1 MPCNNALLFLPCFTG
16 EPRRGRLRVGTDP
29 GLALLTRKGT
39 GYYKIPSLK
48 GVWYRGHYLH
58 DGSVAS
64 LEEMFDA
71 DRLRDSH
78 VPGGYSPPGV
88 QSRAIKGHECIPAHS
103 VDSSLAAFTRRWQ
116 SP

>member
-64 LEEMFDA
+64 LEEMA
-71 DRLRDSH
+71 VAQLREYD
-78 VPGGYSPPGV
+78 VSPLNAGPMTEYTVAVYRNPRSTKSG
-88 QSRAIKGHECIPAHS
+88 SAM
-103 VDSSLAAFTRRWQ
+103 
-116 SP
+116 